1 MSSLAIPWAPISAV
15 ASQVGFQT
23 HSHFTMLFRKL
34 TGMSPTAYRN
44 AQRMRDDER
53 LTG

>member
-23 HSHFTMLFRKL
+23 HSHFTLLFRKL
-34 TGMSPTAYRN
+34 TGVSPTAYRN
-44 AQRMRDDER
+44 EQCVRGTER
-53 LTG
+53 PTG